1 VTTEAPAVELTAEEA
16 LPRLV
21 VWQETR
27 NPCKHGHVEH
37 TADDHLGRRL
47 VHSVSPKG
55 FGADW
60 DEDAAHAFI
69 RKAIRIVDL
78 GRGSHRLAV
87 FSDDGDGPRWMKFD
101 TGDWRNA

>member
-1 VTTEAPAVELTAEEA
+1 MTARTDTDREKAVELTASEA
-16 LPRLV
+16 IPRLA

-27 NPCKHGHVEH
+27 DPCDHCHVEH
-37 TADDHLGRRL
+37 TAADHFGRRL

-60 DEDAAHAFI
+60 DEAGAVEFI
-69 RKAIRIVDL
+69 TKAIRIVDL

-87 FSDDGDGPRWMKFD
+87 FSDDGHGAR
-101 TGDWRNA
+101 